1 MFLPTPSPRFNFK
14 HNFSYFVLGQPVSCA
29 QAQAADIMAF
39 EQGDSPRSSD
49 RPELAAPDTTWG
61 APGAGQ
67 RQ

>member
-1 MFLPTPSPRFNFK
+1 
-14 HNFSYFVLGQPVSCA
+14 
-29 QAQAADIMAF
+29 MAF

-49 RPELAAPDTTWG
+49 PPELAAPDTTWG